1 MQPIK
6 LGIVVGPIR
15 WTMLIV
21 ISILIIF
28 NLLPK
33 KVNDGKLCETVLYVM
48 KCDDIQY
55 IILTSFLFMKVQA
68 IYTSLRRTI

>member
-1 MQPIK
+1 
-6 LGIVVGPIR
+6 
-15 WTMLIV
+15 MLIV

-33 KVNDGKLCETVLYVM
+33 KVNDGKLCETVFYVM

-55 IILTSFLFMKVQA
+55 ILTSFLFMKVQT

>member
-1 MQPIK
+1 
-6 LGIVVGPIR
+6 
-15 WTMLIV
+15 MLIV

-33 KVNDGKLCETVLYVM
+33 KVNDGKLCETVFYVM

-55 IILTSFLFMKVQA
+55 ILTSFFVYESANYLHKSKA
-68 IYTSLRRTI
+68 DHLNLSLIRLYKLDQIGR